1 MATGDI
7 KGNIALLERLLRHLK
22 YPAAVDDVGWVWDVT
37 TTMLQHDIVAIDP
50 ST

>member
-22 YPAAVDDVGWVWDVT
+22 YPAAVDDVGWVLGVGCD
-37 TTMLQHDIVAIDP
+37 DYVAAAP
-50 ST
+50 HSCG